1 MSSTSSIRVDRVLS
15 TALPLV
21 VPHAEIPSRRLPLN
35 TASLGCRQRIRLLN
49 SVCGQIQKF
58 AQRCVVIIRIMEV
71 SKCVPSDDVNLTMAM
86 FGEEVVIKQ
95 VEQEVSELLSSPLL
109 VAARTWLL

>member
-1 MSSTSSIRVDRVLS
+1 M
-15 TALPLV
+15 
-21 VPHAEIPSRRLPLN
+21 PS
-35 TASLGCRQRIRLLN
+35 ARQTFEQRDT
-49 SVCGQIQKF
+49 GQIQKF
-58 AQRCVVIIRIMEV
+58 AQRCVVIIGIMEV